1 MNNNMTEKRIG
12 MRKLMCIDC
21 GAIWYTSNTSDN
33 QICSNCEGRLEEDK
47 EKDKDK
53 NKKVDIEIS

>member
-1 MNNNMTEKRIG
+1 
-12 MRKLMCIDC
+12 MRKLICTEC

-33 QICSNCEGRLEEDK
+33 QICSYCEGRLEEDK